1 MFSGAIK
8 SGKAAAASPT
18 PPATNPPF
26 NYVTTLVHG
35 DGTNGQNN
43 YSYVDSVTPS
53 PLTITTIGTQQSQSA
68 FNPYK
73 SAYSVDCRPAQ
84 TPIFTIP
91 FNTVFA
97 MGTGTFTMECWV
109 YPYSYGTIRGIVD
122 IYDSNSAG
130 RMALRLTTTGAV
142 QLAGGAAL
150 ATNIVTTTGT
160 LTLNVWS
167 HIAVVRSGTGSG
179 QVVVYING
187 VADATTGTSATSFTN
202 TVGNV
207 HLCCDAGTTGT
218 ATPANYFDG
227 LISQLRI
234 VKAVA
239 VYTGTFTVP
248 TSVLTSTQSA
258 NPYGGSN
265 TAAITG
271 TNTSLLTFV
280 RPYIVNIS
288 ANTLTMYRGAAA
300 ASTSYYP
307 WFVSQIPI
315 PNATISAP
323 TTAVGYT
330 SASFSGSYA
339 NTVASSTIEL
349 IASSAVSQFVFGTS
363 NYTLEGWFYIVNTVT
378 TRNDLFNFEGGNRL
392 ALFFDSTTSGRL
404 SVFQN
409 AAVPNGIIT
418 SLITAFHVAGTWSH
432 IALVRT
438 STTLTTLYV
447 NGVSVGTATTN
458 YNLSAANVP
467 WQLGVDQT
475 VVGYAAGYRVVKGTA
490 IYTAAFT
497 PPTSPVTQVTNT
509 TLLLNFSTA
518 GMYDSSMNQML
529 IPQGTGVVLS
539 TTQSK
544 FGGSSIRF
552 PGGIT
557 NYITTQNFINNDN
570 QAILLGSGDFTVEG
584 WFYADAATSDKGI
597 FQIAFTA
604 AGFGAQTGL
613 ALAYYTSNNLRLFY
627 GAASAAT
634 GTASTVTTA
643 AWIHFAV
650 VRYGTGASNLTV
662 YIDGVADSALI
673 VTDSY
678 NYPSAYLTMG
688 GYNTTARTFTGYL
701 DEFRISKYAVY
712 TSNFTPPTAAFP
724 DL

>member
-8 SGKAAAASPT
+8 AGKGASAPL
-18 PPATNPPF
+18 PPASNPPF

-35 DGTNGQNN
+35 DGTNGQTN
-43 YSYVDSVTPS
+43 YSFTDSSTNNFTIATGGTPAS
-53 PLTITTIGTQQSQSA
+53 INSQSA

-73 SAYSVDCRPAQ
+73 SAYSVDCRASQ
-84 TPIFTIP
+84 SPIFTIP

-160 LTLNVWS
+160 LTLNTWS

-218 ATPANYFDG
+218 ATPANYFEG

-271 TNTSLLTFV
+271 TATSLLTFV

-307 WFVSQIPI
+307 WFVSQSPI
-315 PNATISAP
+315 PNATIDAP

-330 SASFSGSYA
+330 TASFSGSYA
-339 NTVASSTIEL
+339 NTVASSAEL
-349 IASSAVSQFVFGTS
+349 SRNTTTTAFGFGTG
-363 NYTLEGWFYIVNTVT
+363 NYTLEAWFYIVNTVS
-378 TRNDLFNFEGGNRL
+378 TRNDLFNFNTSTATQRL
-392 ALFFDSTTSGRL
+392 ALFFDSGTSGKL
-404 SVFQN
+404 SMFC
-409 AAVPNGIIT
+409 NGNGLIT

-438 STTLTTLYV
+438 STTLTTMYV
-447 NGVSVGTATTN
+447 NGVSVGTTATN
-458 YNLSAANVP
+458 YTMSTSNP
-467 WQLGVDQT
+467 WNMGVDES

-497 PPTSPVTQVTNT
+497 PPTSPVTAVTNT
-509 TLLLNFSTA
+509 QLLLNFSTA

-529 IPQGTGVVLS
+529 IPRATSVVLS

-552 PGGIT
+552 PGGT
-557 NYITTQNFINNDN
+557 TDYISTQNFVATDN

-604 AGFGAQTGL
+604 AGFGGQTGL
-613 ALAYYTSNNLRLFY
+613 ALAYYTSSNLRLFY

-634 GTASTVTTA
+634 GTASAVTTA
-643 AWIHFAV
+643 TWIHFAV

-662 YIDGVADSALI
+662 YINGAADTSLI

-688 GYNTTARTFTGYL
+688 GYDATTKTFTGYL
-701 DEFRISKYAVY
+701 EEFRISKYAVY
-712 TSNFTPPTAAFP
+712 TSDFVPPTAAFP